1 MKQLKVNELVNIK
14 GGNYCVNAFLGYG
27 AKGAVTGAFRGGIQG
42 AVIGGTAGLVG
53 GSLKCYAHYN

>member
-1 MKQLKVNELVNIK
+1 MKKLTNAKLMNIE

-27 AKGAVTGAFRGGIQG
+27 AKGAVAGAFRGGMQG

>member
-1 MKQLKVNELVNIK
+1 MKELTKTDLINIK

-27 AKGAVTGAFRGGIQG
+27 AKGAISGGIRGGLQG

-53 GSLKCYAHYN
+53 GSLKVLCTL

>member
-1 MKQLKVNELVNIK
+1 MKQLKIKELATLK

-27 AKGAVTGAFRGGIQG
+27 AKGVLLGAKRGIPG